1 MVNRRSKAERTEMA
15 ALVKAVERRMR
26 IGSVIAL
33 CLLVLGG
40 LAAVVIFG
48 QREAKDRDSQ
58 LVQWDPR
65 WPPLPPHKRRIG
77 KLEHIQQAYAFAA
90 RREDVVSYLPCYCGC
105 AREGHTSLRSCFIK
119 SRTANGNPVWDAM
132 GFT

>member
-1 MVNRRSKAERTEMA
+1 MDDRRSKAEREAIA
-15 ALVKAVERRMR
+15 AQMKVVERRMR
-26 IGSVIAL
+26 IGALVAL
-33 CLLVLGG
+33 CVLVLGG
-40 LAAVVIFG
+40 VAAVVISG
-48 QREAKDRDSQ
+48 RRDAEERTSQ

-105 AREGHTSLRSCFIK
+105 ARQGHTSLRSCFLK
-119 SRTANGNPVWDAM
+119 SRTSDGKPVWDAM

>member
-1 MVNRRSKAERTEMA
+1 MA
-15 ALVKAVERRMR
+15 ALAKAVERRMR
-26 IGSVIAL
+26 IGAL
-33 CLLVLGG
+33 VAFILLVIGG
-40 LAAVVIFG
+40 VAVVVISG
-48 QREAKDRDSQ
+48 QREAEERKSE
-58 LVQWDPR
+58 LVQWNPR

-105 AREGHTSLRSCFIK
+105 ARQGHISLRSCFIK
-119 SRTANGNPVWDAM
+119 SRTADGQPVWDAM